1 MPPAK
6 RGHSLLSGGVFL
18 TAGAIIQAFAGLGAQ
33 LMLMR
38 LLLPEEFGAFAI
50 VLAITGLA
58 QIVLS
63 LRLHVLIIRLPDAE
77 LTEERRERYQA
88 ALVWETAA
96 AAAVTLIGLTAA
108 GLLSGYAMIMV
119 AALAVAQWTHQST
132 AFFERTLAYRR
143 IVAVETASQIVGHLA
158 AVSLVLIGFGVAS
171 LYLRELIAA
180 LTRLGAFGWIGALS
194 WPRCRLPRWP
204 ELRALAIEARGLW
217 ADGVM
222 ESGFARIIV
231 LAAASI
237 TNPHGAGIFAQ
248 SQRLAVIPHQIL
260 APVVIRL
267 STNLFSRIEDAQA
280 RRRLLVQMMLAVL
293 AAMLLTSGLAAA
305 YADPLVPMV
314 LGEHWRPAA
323 TTIVAMAGV
332 IVFLP
337 GFELLRSYCATQRR
351 MRLVLLGRSLQYL
364 IFLAGCAIAVSA
376 DDPVLILSGALSL
389 SYAGAFA
396 LIAAG
401 LALIPPASVPS
412 GEDFPPYDPAREPP

>member
-6 RGHSLLSGGVFL
+6 REHSLVSGGVFL
-18 TAGAIIQAFAGLGAQ
+18 TVGAIVQAVAGLGAQ
-33 LMLMR
+33 LVLMR
-38 LLLPEEFGAFAI
+38 LLLPEEFGDFAI
-50 VLAITGLA
+50 VLASAGLA

-63 LRLHVLIIRLPDAE
+63 LRLHVLIIRLSDAE
-77 LTEERRERYQA
+77 LTETRRECYQA

-96 AAAVTLIGLTAA
+96 AAAVTLIGLAAA
-108 GLLSGYAMIMV
+108 GLLSAYAMIMV
-119 AALAVAQWTHQST
+119 AALAVAQWTNQSA

-158 AVSLVLIGFGVAS
+158 AVALVLIGFGAAS

-180 LTRLGAFGWIGALS
+180 LARLGAFGWIGALS

-222 ESGFARIIV
+222 ESGFVRIIV
-231 LAAASI
+231 LAAAGL

-248 SQRLAVIPHQIL
+248 SQRLAIIPHQIL

-267 STNLFSRIEDAQA
+267 STNLFSRIDDARA

-293 AAMLLTSGLAAA
+293 ASMALTAGLAAA
-305 YADPLVPMV
+305 FADPLVPMV

-323 TTIVAMAGV
+323 TTLAAMAGV
-332 IVFLP
+332 IVFYP
-337 GFELLRSYCATQRR
+337 GFELLRVYCATQRR

-364 IFLAGCAIAVSA
+364 IFLAGCAIAAQA

-389 SYAGAFA
+389 SYAGAFT

-401 LALIPPASVPS
+401 LALTPPASVPS
-412 GEDFPPYDPAREPP
+412 GTPVPSDRELL